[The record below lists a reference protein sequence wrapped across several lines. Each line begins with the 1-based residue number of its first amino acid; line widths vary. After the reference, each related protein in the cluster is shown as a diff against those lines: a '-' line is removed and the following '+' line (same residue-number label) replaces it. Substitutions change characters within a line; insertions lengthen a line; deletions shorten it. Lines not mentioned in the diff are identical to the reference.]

1 MPTAQAAD
9 GTELFWEERGD
20 GPAVVITPHAWALP
34 ELFEPLAEDLARD
47 HRVVLY
53 DARGTGRS
61 SRVGPHD
68 MDTGA
73 EDLVAVVKDA
83 RAAPAVVVGLIDSA
97 NRAIRIAASRPDLVR
112 GVVSLAAPVGRKE
125 IEGMDALVG
134 SAAVIDAII
143 DMAAKDYRGALRP
156 LLTAANEQMTEEEQR
171 ERMDRQIEHI
181 PQDVAVERLRAWADD
196 TAVEPARAMG
206 DRLWLL
212 NSPQTAGPWFPR
224 PEVLEEVL
232 AELLPEARR
241 AMISDGIVSRP
252 EETAAVV
259 RRITGRFVRR

>member
-1 MPTAQAAD
+1 MPTAEAAD
-9 GTELFWEERGD
+9 GTELFWEGRGE
-20 GPAVVITPHAWALP
+20 GPAVVISPHAWALP
-34 ELFEPLAEDLARD
+34 DLFEPVVEELARD
-47 HRVVLY
+47 HRVILY

-73 EDLVAVVKDA
+73 EDLATVVEA
-83 RAAPAVVVGLIDSA
+83 AGAAPAVVVGLVDSA
-97 NRAIRIAASRPDLVR
+97 NRAIRTAAARPDLVR
-112 GVVSLAAPVGRKE
+112 AVVSLAAPVGRKE

-156 LLTAANEQMTEEEQR
+156 LLTAANEQMTEDERR

-196 TAVEPARAMG
+196 SAVEPARAMG

-212 NSPQTAGPWFPR
+212 NSPQTAGPWFPP
-224 PEVLEEVL
+224 PEMLEEVL
-232 AELLPEARR
+232 AVLLPEARR
-241 AMISDGIVSRP
+241 ETISDGIVSRP

-259 RRITGRFVRR
+259 RAITGQG